1 MVERDLRQRGIGDP
15 RVLAAMATVPRERF
29 VAPASRADAYADRP
43 LPIGDAQTISQPYM
57 VALMCQVAR
66 IAPTDRVLEIGTG
79 SGYHAAVLAALA
91 RHVWSIERIGR
102 LAREAR
108 GRLRDLDVDTVTVIE
123 GNGWYGYAD
132 AAPYDVIVVAA
143 ATPTVPP
150 ALTDQL
156 AEGGRLVI
164 PLGEPDR
171 QDLTVLT
178 RAGTSFERHSAGG
191 CRFVPF
197 IAP

>member
-29 VAPASRADAYADRP
+29 VAPASSADAYADRP

-91 RHVWSIERIGR
+91 RHVWSIELIGR